1 MSTQAE
7 TQFDYLTFDP
17 EWYDD
22 LDDMYRDEEWRR
34 WCIHSGPVTLDGTK
48 AVIGGIR
55 NDYATV
61 SALPNGARYEWSW
74 PAVARIMSN
83 GGQFVS

>member
-1 MSTQAE
+1 MTIQDT
-7 TQFDYLTFDP
+7 TQFGYLTFDA

-22 LDDMYRDEEWRR
+22 LDDMHRDEAWRA
-34 WCIHSGPVTLDGTK
+34 WVIHSGPVTLDGTP

-61 SALPNGARYEWSW
+61 SALPHGASYEWSW

-83 GGQFVS
+83 GGNFVS